1 MLLNTK
7 GGDSMKKNILLT
19 MALVMALFLAACG
32 NEQSG
37 DANNN
42 QSGNNGASGGK
53 VQWSMGTSSSGSSPY
68 VLGGA
73 ITQLINEKSSM
84 ITLSPQVTGGFE
96 ENLSLVSNGSV
107 IVAQATLD
115 QLNYAYAGKDRY
127 EGNAKEEYRALFN
140 ASLMPVHVAVLADS
154 DIQTSE
160 DLEGKRFNIAAPQQ
174 SSHTLALNYLEAIG
188 LTQDDIKAGLLSTK
202 DAPGA
207 LSDNQ
212 QDGIFVVSSL
222 PLPGLVE
229 VAVSK
234 PIRLIP
240 IEGEI
245 ADRYVD
251 ILEGA
256 VVKTTIPA
264 GTYSGQDEEV
274 QTVASPITLYVHKDA
289 SEEEV
294 YEFTKVFWDNLEQFH
309 ADFPSSSNLTKDLAL
324 EGIQVPLHPG
334 AEKYFK
340 DQGMVD

>member
-1 MLLNTK
+1 MN
-7 GGDSMKKNILLT
+7 KNILLI
-19 MALVMALFLAACG
+19 MALVMALFLGACG
-32 NEQSG
+32 NEQSSNN

-42 QSGNNGASGGK
+42 QSSNNEASGGK

-107 IVAQATLD
+107 SIAQATLD

-127 EGNAKEEYRALFN
+127 EGKAKEEYRALFN
-140 ASLMPVHVAVLADS
+140 ASLMPVHVAVLANS
-154 DIQTSE
+154 DIQTYE
-160 DLEGKRFNIAAPQQ
+160 DLAGQRFNIAAPQQ

-229 VAVSK
+229 IAVSK
-234 PIRLIP
+234 PIRLLP

-264 GTYSGQDEEV
+264 GTYNGQDEDV
-274 QTVASPITLYVHKDA
+274 PTVASPITLYVHKDA
-289 SEEEV
+289 SEEEI

-340 DQGMVD
+340 EQGMID